1 VVPQKTIVVVGGGVI
16 GCAVAE
22 RLSRDRQH
30 RVVLCERDTVGAH
43 ASGAAAGLLSPGT
56 EAGVQ
61 AEGLAERSLE
71 AMAELVERVE
81 RSGVDVEYRPGESIS
96 PALSADE
103 ERALR
108 QGSWRW
114 LDQEEARREEP
125 GLSRNVLGA
134 AVNPAAQ
141 VTPGRLVQALAR
153 TAVEQ
158 GAEVREGWP
167 VGQLL
172 SRSGQLRGVQG
183 PDGTLAADL
192 VVLAAG
198 PWSPALASPAGVPL
212 DVRPSRGQLVML
224 RPRRTVLKRLLTWRD
239 CYLVP
244 KPDGSV
250 VAGSTEEE
258 AGFDARPTASGIAML
273 LDFACRA
280 VPELAQATPT
290 NVWAAL
296 RPATPSGQ
304 PIVGMAP
311 GVNNLCVATGH
322 NRTGILLAPMT
333 AELVARELAAV

>member
-1 VVPQKTIVVVGGGVI
+1 
-16 GCAVAE
+16 
-22 RLSRDRQH
+22 R
-30 RVVLCERDTVGAH
+30 CERDTGGAH

-81 RSGVDVEYRPGESIS
+81 NSGVDVEYRPGESIS

-141 VTPGRLVQALAR
+141 VTPGRLVRALAR

-172 SRSGQLRGVQG
+172 SRSGRLRG
-183 PDGTLAADL
+183 
-192 VVLAAG
+192 
-198 PWSPALASPAGVPL
+198 
-212 DVRPSRGQLVML
+212 
-224 RPRRTVLKRLLTWRD
+224 
-239 CYLVP
+239 
-244 KPDGSV
+244 
-250 VAGSTEEE
+250 
-258 AGFDARPTASGIAML
+258 
-273 LDFACRA
+273 
-280 VPELAQATPT
+280 
-290 NVWAAL
+290 
-296 RPATPSGQ
+296 
-304 PIVGMAP
+304 
-311 GVNNLCVATGH
+311 
-322 NRTGILLAPMT
+322 
-333 AELVARELAAV
+333 